1 MLGPKKPGDASRWL
15 SAGRVL
21 KASKDG
27 VFSIKPGGVDMSFS
41 SVSIDS
47 VMPSKLIRS
56 DQESI
61 YWSCIVDA
69 SESSISG
76 CLPAVAK
83 FKSLGNVVI
92 LDAKQTPIGTYI
104 HGLLQDNLMKWN
116 PPRKAT
122 DTVEE
127 DGILS
132 LWRVPNEDVEEFKNG
147 VDIETD
153 VRAMIDKLIAHLPS
167 FKAAKIRSIHEA
179 RLHSEGGYEAGIRA
193 ALVAGEASDR
203 KAASKKG
210 QSSGAQKESAGGGG
224 EAKKKWES
232 LKVALLETHVGNFK
246 LPFKQRYLEL
256 RIDKDTGIPTEA
268 GITQLKLQ
276 LRYVP
281 HSLPLAHTQPARP
294 RTARTKGHHMHTR
307 TLSTQCRTV
316 PASRGWPEGMA
327 WHGLW
332 PGALVP

>member
-1 MLGPKKPGDASRWL
+1 MQMLGQVGNEFLQLQKHSHLMQRFTVEFQGKKKPSAAAGIMLGPKKPGDASRWL

-147 VDIETD
+147 VDIEAD

-167 FKAAKIRSIHEA
+167 FNSNYCYNECPRVHF
-179 RLHSEGGYEAGIRA
+179 RVPHTLLHPAYVAESRVQSTNTKYRA
-193 ALVAGEASDR
+193 FEEPTAGERVCAVVVQLSD
-203 KAASKKG
+203 
-210 QSSGAQKESAGGGG
+210 
-224 EAKKKWES
+224 
-232 LKVALLETHVGNFK
+232 
-246 LPFKQRYLEL
+246 
-256 RIDKDTGIPTEA
+256 
-268 GITQLKLQ
+268 
-276 LRYVP
+276 
-281 HSLPLAHTQPARP
+281 
-294 RTARTKGHHMHTR
+294 
-307 TLSTQCRTV
+307 
-316 PASRGWPEGMA
+316 
-327 WHGLW
+327 
-332 PGALVP
+332 